1 MNEPVV
7 TKQLSTSRDASY
19 NGHSVCIRLLS
30 LNGDST
36 RIVVLTPDE
45 AIKLAA
51 FINES
56 LVVPIIGA
64 AIAKEK
70 ESNE

>member
-1 MNEPVV
+1 MSESV
-7 TKQLSTSRDASY
+7 TKQLSISLDAVY
-19 NGHSVCIRLLS
+19 NGHSVSVKLVS
-30 LNGDST
+30 LNNNSKT
-36 RIVVLTPDE
+36 MVILTPDE

-56 LVVPIIGA
+56 LAVPIIGA